1 MPGGRSF
8 ACWAGFEGED
18 YEKLRGTHI
27 LERLAEDGFEDPKG
41 HLLVVDDEEIN
52 RDLLS
57 RRLERKG
64 YHVTTATDGREA
76 LDKIEGQHFDMVLL
90 DIMLPILDGIAVLNK
105 IRENF
110 AAGELPVIMVSA
122 KDDSEGIVEALQLGA
137 NDYITKPVDFPVA
150 LARIQTH
157 LSHRQVKLA
166 LKESEERYALA
177 LAGANDGLWDWDL
190 RSDQMYYSA
199 RWKTMLGI
207 KDEEKVLPSPEE
219 WFGRIHPD
227 DLQLVK
233 DKLDAHLTEGS
244 HHFESEH
251 RILHQDGSYR
261 WALSRGMAVRD
272 TSGQVYRM
280 AGSQTDITSRK
291 VYDPLTG
298 LANRILFMD
307 RLTHALRR
315 FKRYKGYEFAVLLLD
330 LDRFKIVNDSLA
342 HHVGDQ
348 LLIGLTKRLN
358 QCVRDGDTV
367 ARFGG
372 DEFTILL
379 DDIKDVSD
387 ATRVAERIQESL
399 QAPFVLEGHEI
410 FTSVSIGIALSATG
424 YETPNDVVRDADT
437 AMNRAKALGKARHE
451 MFDRAMHTQSSKR
464 LQLETDLRRAVEREE
479 FEVYYQA
486 IVDLADE
493 QIHGFEALV
502 RWRHPERGQVP
513 PDEFVGIAEETGLIL
528 PIDKFVLRQACRQT
542 KFWQEEFGDLS
553 ISVNL
558 SAKQFA
564 FKDIL
569 HEIDR
574 VLADTGLDPNYLKL
588 EITES
593 ALMDNTDS
601 ATEIFHELKRRNVKL
616 GLDDFGTGY
625 SSLSY
630 LHRFPLDTLKIDRSF
645 VSRIDTPGE
654 HEAIVRTIVNL
665 AQNLSFQTVA
675 EGIETLDQLQSL
687 QTLDCLY
694 GQGYYFSKPVPAA
707 EAEALLRRN
716 RKAKQAAG

>member
-1 MPGGRSF
+1 MDRS
-8 ACWAGFEGED
+8 
-18 YEKLRGTHI
+18 
-27 LERLAEDGFEDPKG
+27 AEDAFEEPKG
-41 HLLVVDDEEIN
+41 HLLVVDDEEVN

-64 YHVTTATDGREA
+64 YLVTTAEDGREA
-76 LDKIEGQHFDMVLL
+76 LEKIETQHFDMVLL
-90 DIMLPILDGIAVLNK
+90 DIMLPVLDGITVLTK
-105 IRENF
+105 IRKEF

-122 KDDSEGIVEALQLGA
+122 KDDSEGIVEALQMGA

-199 RWKTMLGI
+199 RWRAMLGI
-207 KDEEKVLPSPEE
+207 KETERVLPTPEE
-219 WFGRIHPD
+219 WFGRVHPD
-227 DLQLVK
+227 DL
-233 DKLDAHLTEGS
+233 KLLKEELENHLTDGTY
-244 HHFESEH
+244 HFESEH

-261 WALSRGMAVRD
+261 WVLSRGMAVRD
-272 TSGQVYRM
+272 PQSVVYRM

-298 LANRILFMD
+298 LANRILFID
-307 RLTHALRR
+307 RLSHALRR
-315 FKRYKGYEFAVLLLD
+315 FKRYKGYEFAVMLLD
-330 LDRFKIVNDSLA
+330 LDRFKIVNDSLG
-342 HHVGDQ
+342 HHIGDQ
-348 LLIGLTKRLN
+348 LLINLAKRLN
-358 QCVRDGDTV
+358 VCVRDGDTV

-399 QAPFVLEGHEI
+399 QTPFTLDGHEV
-410 FTSVSIGIALSATG
+410 FSSVSIGIAMSATG
-424 YETPNDVVRDADT
+424 YEVPNDVVRDADT
-437 AMNRAKALGKARHE
+437 AMNRAKALGKSRHE

-464 LQLETDLRRAVEREE
+464 LQLETDLRRAVERQE
-479 FEVYYQA
+479 FVVYYQA
-486 IVDLADE
+486 IVDLSDE
-493 QIHGFEALV
+493 RINGFEALV
-502 RWRHPERGQVP
+502 RWQHPERGMVP
-513 PDEFVGIAEETGLIL
+513 PDEFVSIAEETGLIL
-528 PIDKFVLRQACRQT
+528 PIDKFVLRQACLQT
-542 KFWQEEFGDLS
+542 KHWQKEFGALT

-574 VLADTGLDPNYLKL
+574 VLEETQLDPGDLKL

-601 ATEIFHELKRRNVKL
+601 ATEIFHELKKRKVKL

-645 VSRIDTPGE
+645 VSRIDSPGE

-675 EGIETLDQLQSL
+675 EGIETVDQLHSL
-687 QTLDCLY
+687 QALDCLY
-694 GQGYYFSKPVPAA
+694 GQGYYFSKPITADAA
-707 EAEALLRRN
+707 EILLREN
-716 RKAKQAAG
+716 RKAKQATK

>member
-1 MPGGRSF
+1 M
-8 ACWAGFEGED
+8 
-18 YEKLRGTHI
+18 
-27 LERLAEDGFEDPKG
+27 ERLAEDGFEEPKG

-64 YHVTTATDGREA
+64 YLVTTAIDGKEA
-76 LDKIEGQHFDMVLL
+76 LDKIAAQHFDMVLL
-90 DIMLPILDGIAVLNK
+90 DIMLPILDGIAVLVK
-105 IRENF
+105 IREEF

-122 KDDSEGIVEALQLGA
+122 KDDSEGIVEALQAGA

-177 LAGANDGLWDWDL
+177 LAGANDGLWDWDI
-190 RSDQMYYSA
+190 RSDTMYYSA

-207 KDEEKVLPSPEE
+207 KEDEKVLPSPEE

-227 DLQLVK
+227 DLQHVK
-233 DKLDAHLTEGS
+233 DKLESHLVEGT

-272 TSGQVYRM
+272 AQGQVYRM
-280 AGSQTDITSRK
+280 AGSQSDITSRK

-298 LANRILFMD
+298 LANRILFLD

-348 LLIGLTKRLN
+348 LLIGLAKRLN
-358 QCVRDGDTV
+358 ICVRDGDTV

-399 QAPFVLEGHEI
+399 QTPFFLEGQEI

-424 YETPNDVVRDADT
+424 YDTPNDVVRDADT

-486 IVDLADE
+486 IVDLHDE

-528 PIDKFVLRQACRQT
+528 PIDKFVLREACRQT
-542 KFWQEEFGDLS
+542 KHWQIEFGNLS

-574 VLADTGLDPNYLKL
+574 VLADTGLAPQDLKL

-593 ALMDNTDS
+593 AMMDNADS
-601 ATEIFHELKRRNVKL
+601 AAEIFHELKKRNVKL

-707 EAEALLRRN
+707 EAEILLRAN
-716 RKAKQAAG
+716 RKLKQPTSS

>member
-1 MPGGRSF
+1 M
-8 ACWAGFEGED
+8 
-18 YEKLRGTHI
+18 
-27 LERLAEDGFEDPKG
+27 ERLAEDGFEEPKG

-64 YHVTTATDGREA
+64 YHVTTAIDGREA
-76 LDKIEGQHFDMVLL
+76 LDKIESQHFDMVLL

-105 IRENF
+105 IRESF

-199 RWKTMLGI
+199 RWKAMLGI
-207 KDEEKVLPSPEE
+207 KDDEKVLPSPEE

-233 DKLDAHLTEGS
+233 DKLEAHLNEGG

-272 TSGQVYRM
+272 TTGQVYRM

-542 KFWQEEFGDLS
+542 KTWQEEFGSLS

-574 VLADTGLDPNYLKL
+574 VLADTGLAPDHLKL

-707 EAEALLRRN
+707 EAEALLREN

>member
-1 MPGGRSF
+1 M
-8 ACWAGFEGED
+8 
-18 YEKLRGTHI
+18 
-27 LERLAEDGFEDPKG
+27 AEDGFEEPKG

-64 YHVTTATDGREA
+64 YLVTTAVDGKDA
-76 LDKIEGQHFDMVLL
+76 LEKIETNHFDMVLL
-90 DIMLPILDGIAVLNK
+90 DIMLPIIDGIAVLEK
-105 IRENF
+105 IRESF
-110 AAGELPVIMVSA
+110 APSELPVIMVSA

-137 NDYITKPVDFPVA
+137 NDYVTKPVDFPVA

-157 LSHRQVKLA
+157 LNHRQVKLA

-199 RWKTMLGI
+199 RWKAMLGI
-207 KDEEKVLPSPEE
+207 KDDEKILPTPEE

-233 DKLDAHLTEGS
+233 DKLEEHLADGTR
-244 HHFESEH
+244 HFESEH

-272 TSGQVYRM
+272 ASGQVYRM

-348 LLIGLTKRLN
+348 LLIELAKRLN
-358 QCVRDGDTV
+358 MCVRDGDTV

-399 QAPFVLEGHEI
+399 QTPFTLEGSEV

-486 IVDLADE
+486 IVDLSDE

-502 RWRHPERGQVP
+502 RWRHPERGQVF

-528 PIDKFVLRQACRQT
+528 RIDKLVLRQACRQT
-542 KFWQEEFGDLS
+542 KHWQKEFGNLS

-574 VLADTGLDPNYLKL
+574 VLDDTGLAPDDLKL

-601 ATEIFHELKRRNVKL
+601 ATEIFHELKKRRVKL

-675 EGIETLDQLQSL
+675 EGIETVDQLHSL
-687 QTLDCLY
+687 QALDCLY
-694 GQGYYFSKPVPAA
+694 GQGYYFSKPMPAS
-707 EAEALLRRN
+707 EAEALLREN
-716 RKAKQAAG
+716 RKAKQAT

>member
-1 MPGGRSF
+1 M
-8 ACWAGFEGED
+8 
-18 YEKLRGTHI
+18 
-27 LERLAEDGFEDPKG
+27 ERTAEDGFEEPKG

-64 YHVTTATDGREA
+64 YLVTTAVDGREA
-76 LDKIEGQHFDMVLL
+76 LEKIDSQHFDMVLL
-90 DIMLPILDGIAVLNK
+90 DIMLPIIDGIAVLEK
-105 IRENF
+105 IREGY
-110 AAGELPVIMVSA
+110 AASELPVIMVSA

-137 NDYITKPVDFPVA
+137 NDYVTKPVDFPVA

-157 LSHRQVKLA
+157 LNHRQVKLA

-199 RWKTMLGI
+199 RWKAMLGI
-207 KDEEKVLPSPEE
+207 KDDEKILPTPEE

-227 DLQLVK
+227 DLKQVK
-233 DKLDAHLTEGS
+233 DKLEEHLAAGS

-272 TSGQVYRM
+272 GQGQVYRM

-348 LLIGLTKRLN
+348 LLIELAKRLN
-358 QCVRDGDTV
+358 MCVRDGDTV

-399 QAPFVLEGHEI
+399 QTPFALEGSEV

-486 IVDLADE
+486 IVDLSDE

-502 RWRHPERGQVP
+502 RWRHPERGQVF

-528 PIDKFVLRQACRQT
+528 RIDKLVLRQACRQT
-542 KFWQEEFGDLS
+542 KHWQKEFGNLS

-574 VLADTGLDPNYLKL
+574 VLDDTGLAPDDLKL

-601 ATEIFHELKRRNVKL
+601 ATEIFHELKKRRVKL

-675 EGIETLDQLQSL
+675 EGIETIDQLHSL
-687 QTLDCLY
+687 QALDCLY
-694 GQGYYFSKPVPAA
+694 GQGYYFSKPMPAP
-707 EAEALLRRN
+707 EAEALLREN
-716 RKAKQAAG
+716 RKAKQAT

>member
-1 MPGGRSF
+1 MVQGHNDE
-8 ACWAGFEGED
+8 FEE
-18 YEKLRGTHI
+18 
-27 LERLAEDGFEDPKG
+27 PKG

-52 RDLLS
+52 RDLLG
-57 RRLERKG
+57 RRLERRG
-64 YHVTTATDGREA
+64 YLVSTAEDGADA
-76 LDKIEGQHFDMVLL
+76 LRQLERQHFDMVLL
-90 DIMLPILDGIAVLNK
+90 DIMLPQLDGIEVLKK
-105 IRENF
+105 IREDF
-110 AAGELPVIMVSA
+110 AASELPVIMVSA

-190 RSDQMYYSA
+190 RTDHMYYSA
-199 RWKTMLGI
+199 RWKDMLGI
-207 KDEEKVLPSPEE
+207 GEQEKVLPTPEE
-219 WFGRIHPD
+219 WFGRVHPD
-227 DLQLVK
+227 DLRLVK
-233 DKLDAHLTEGS
+233 DKLERHLKDGTS
-244 HHFESEH
+244 HFESEH

-261 WALSRGMAVRD
+261 WALARGMAVRD
-272 TSGQVYRM
+272 HLGNVYRM
-280 AGSQTDITSRK
+280 AGSQTDITNRK

-298 LANRILFMD
+298 LPNRILFID
-307 RLTHALRR
+307 RLAHAIRR

-330 LDRFKIVNDSLA
+330 LDRFKIVNDSLG
-342 HHVGDQ
+342 HHIGDQ
-348 LLIGLTKRLN
+348 LLIGLSKRLHT
-358 QCVRDGDTV
+358 CVRDGDTV

-399 QAPFVLEGHEI
+399 QSPFLLDGHEV
-410 FTSVSIGIALSATG
+410 FSSVSIGIALSATG
-424 YETPNDVVRDADT
+424 YEVPNDVVRDSDT

-451 MFDRAMHTQSSKR
+451 MFDRAMHTQSSRR
-464 LQLETDLRRAVEREE
+464 LQLETDLRRAVERQE

-486 IVDLADE
+486 IVDLASE
-493 QIHGFEALV
+493 KISGFEALV
-502 RWRHPERGQVP
+502 RWKHPEKGQIP
-513 PDEFVGIAEETGLIL
+513 PDEFVSVAEETGLIL
-528 PIDKFVLRQACRQT
+528 PIDKFVLKQACHQT
-542 KFWQEEFGDLS
+542 KAWQQLYGPLT

-564 FKDIL
+564 FHDIL

-574 VLADTGLDPNYLKL
+574 VLEETGLEPSDLKL

-593 ALMDNTDS
+593 ALMDNQET
-601 ATEIFHELKRRNVKL
+601 AAEIFHQLKKRRVKL

-645 VSRIDTPGE
+645 VSRMDSLGE

-675 EGIETLDQLQSL
+675 EGIETSAQLHTL
-687 QTLDCLY
+687 QALDCLY
-694 GQGYYFSKPVPAA
+694 GQGYYFSKPITAEAA
-707 EAEALLRRN
+707 EELLREN
-716 RKAKQAAG
+716 RKESMAQS

>member
-1 MPGGRSF
+1 
-8 ACWAGFEGED
+8 
-18 YEKLRGTHI
+18 
-27 LERLAEDGFEDPKG
+27 LERLAEDGFEEPKG

-64 YHVTTATDGREA
+64 YHVTTAIDGREA
-76 LDKIEGQHFDMVLL
+76 LEKIENQHFDMVLL
-90 DIMLPILDGIAVLNK
+90 DIMLPILDGIAVLTK
-105 IRENF
+105 IRQEF

-122 KDDSEGIVEALQLGA
+122 KDDSEGIVEALQAGA

-177 LAGANDGLWDWDL
+177 LAGANDGLWDWDI

-199 RWKTMLGI
+199 RWKNMLGI
-207 KDEEKVLPSPEE
+207 KEEERVLPSPEE

-227 DLQLVK
+227 DLQHVK
-233 DKLDAHLTEGS
+233 DKLESHLSDGT

-272 TSGQVYRM
+272 AVGEVYRM

-348 LLIGLTKRLN
+348 LLIGLAKRLN
-358 QCVRDGDTV
+358 VCVRDGDTV

-399 QAPFVLEGHEI
+399 QTPFFLEGQEI

-424 YETPNDVVRDADT
+424 YDTPNDVVRDADT
-437 AMNRAKALGKARHE
+437 AMNRAKALGKNRHE
-451 MFDRAMHTQSSKR
+451 MFDRAMHTQSSRR

-486 IVDLADE
+486 IVDLQDE

-502 RWRHPERGQVP
+502 RWRHPEKGQVP

-528 PIDKFVLRQACRQT
+528 PIDKFVLREACRQT
-542 KFWQEEFGDLS
+542 KHWQKEFGMLS

-574 VLADTGLDPNYLKL
+574 VLADTGLAPEDLKL

-601 ATEIFHELKRRNVKL
+601 ATEIFHELKKRRVKL

-675 EGIETLDQLQSL
+675 EGIETLDQLHSL

-694 GQGYYFSKPVPAA
+694 GQGYYFSRPVPAH
-707 EAEALLRRN
+707 EAEVLLREN
-716 RKAKQAAG
+716 RKKAKQATSS

>member
-1 MPGGRSF
+1 MVSTV
-8 ACWAGFEGED
+8 
-18 YEKLRGTHI
+18 RGTRI
-27 LERLAEDGFEDPKG
+27 LERAEDSFEEPKG

-52 RDLLS
+52 RDLLR
-57 RRLERKG
+57 RRLERRG
-64 YHVTTATDGREA
+64 YHVTTAVDGREA
-76 LDKIEGQHFDMVLL
+76 LDKLGAGHFDMVLL
-90 DIMLPILDGIAVLNK
+90 DIMLPVLDGITVLSK
-105 IRENF
+105 IREEF

-122 KDDSEGIVEALQLGA
+122 KDDSEGIVEALQRGA

-199 RWKTMLGI
+199 RWKAMLGI
-207 KDEEKVLPSPEE
+207 REDEKVLPSPEE

-227 DLQLVK
+227 DLQSVK
-233 DKLDAHLTEGS
+233 DKLEAHLAGQS

-272 TSGQVYRM
+272 AQGQVYRM

-342 HHVGDQ
+342 HHMGDQ
-348 LLIGLTKRLN
+348 LLIGLAKRLHL
-358 QCVRDGDTV
+358 CVRDGDTI

-399 QAPFVLEGHEI
+399 KAPFVLDGHEL

-451 MFDRAMHTQSSKR
+451 MFDRAMHTQSSRR
-464 LQLETDLRRAVEREE
+464 LQLETDLRRAVERGE

-486 IVDLADE
+486 IVDLKDE

-513 PDEFVGIAEETGLIL
+513 PDEFVSIAEETGLIL
-528 PIDKFVLRQACRQT
+528 PIDKFVLREACRQT
-542 KFWQEEFGDLS
+542 KQWQKEFGELS

-564 FKDIL
+564 FRDIL
-569 HEIDR
+569 LEIDR
-574 VLADTGLDPNYLKL
+574 VLADTGLSPSDLKL

-601 ATEIFHELKRRNVKL
+601 AAEIFHELKRRNVKL

-645 VSRIDTPGE
+645 VSRMATPGE
-654 HEAIVRTIVNL
+654 HEAIVRTIVTL

-675 EGIETLDQLQSL
+675 EGIETQAQLQSL
-687 QTLDCLY
+687 QTLECLY
-694 GQGYYFSKPVPAA
+694 GQGYYFSRPIPAA
-707 EAEALLRRN
+707 EAEALLREN
-716 RKAKQAAG
+716 RKLKQAAGS

>member
-1 MPGGRSF
+1 M
-8 ACWAGFEGED
+8 
-18 YEKLRGTHI
+18 
-27 LERLAEDGFEDPKG
+27 ERAAEDGFEEPKG

-64 YHVTTATDGREA
+64 YLVTTAVDGQDA
-76 LDKIEGQHFDMVLL
+76 LDKVDSQHFDMVLL
-90 DIMLPILDGIAVLNK
+90 DIMLPTIDGIEVLEK
-105 IRENF
+105 IRETF
-110 AAGELPVIMVSA
+110 AASELPVIMVSA

-137 NDYITKPVDFPVA
+137 NDYVTKPVDFPVA

-157 LSHRQVKLA
+157 LNHRQVKLA

-199 RWKTMLGI
+199 RWKAMLGI
-207 KDEEKVLPSPEE
+207 KDDEKVLPTPEE

-233 DKLDAHLTEGS
+233 DKLEEHLAGGGS

-272 TSGQVYRM
+272 AQGQVYRM

-348 LLIGLTKRLN
+348 LLIELAKRLN
-358 QCVRDGDTV
+358 LCVRDGDTV

-399 QAPFVLEGHEI
+399 QTPFALEGGEV

-486 IVDLADE
+486 IVDLSDE

-502 RWRHPERGQVP
+502 RWRHPERGQVF

-528 PIDKFVLRQACRQT
+528 RIDKLVLRQACRQT
-542 KFWQEEFGDLS
+542 KLWQKEFGNLS

-574 VLADTGLDPNYLKL
+574 VLDDTGLAPDDLKL

-601 ATEIFHELKRRNVKL
+601 AAEIFHELKKRRVKL

-675 EGIETLDQLQSL
+675 EGIETVDQLHSL
-687 QTLDCLY
+687 QALDCLY
-694 GQGYYFSKPVPAA
+694 GQGYYFSKPMPAG
-707 EAEALLRRN
+707 EAEALLREN
-716 RKAKQAAG
+716 RKAKQAT

>member
-1 MPGGRSF
+1 MEKGCHDLDRS
-8 ACWAGFEGED
+8 
-18 YEKLRGTHI
+18 
-27 LERLAEDGFEDPKG
+27 AEDAFEEPKG
-41 HLLVVDDEEIN
+41 HLLVVDDEEVN

-64 YHVTTATDGREA
+64 YLVTTAEDGREA
-76 LDKIEGQHFDMVLL
+76 LEKIQSQHFDMVLL
-90 DIMLPILDGIAVLNK
+90 DIMLPVLDGITVLTK
-105 IRENF
+105 IRQEF

-122 KDDSEGIVEALQLGA
+122 KDDSEGIVEALQMGA

-190 RSDQMYYSA
+190 RTDQMYYSA
-199 RWKTMLGI
+199 RWRAMLGI
-207 KDEEKVLPSPEE
+207 VDTERVLPTPEE
-219 WFGRIHPD
+219 WFGRVHPD
-227 DLQLVK
+227 DLKLLK
-233 DKLDAHLTEGS
+233 DELESHLTDGT

-261 WALSRGMAVRD
+261 WVLSRGMAVRD
-272 TSGQVYRM
+272 PQAVVYRM

-298 LANRILFMD
+298 LANRILFVD
-307 RLTHALRR
+307 RLSHALRR
-315 FKRYKGYEFAVLLLD
+315 FKRYKGYEFAVMLLD
-330 LDRFKIVNDSLA
+330 LDRFKIVNDSLG
-342 HHVGDQ
+342 HHIGDQ
-348 LLIGLTKRLN
+348 LLINLAKRLN
-358 QCVRDGDTV
+358 VCVRDGDTV

-399 QAPFVLEGHEI
+399 QTPFALDGHEV
-410 FTSVSIGIALSATG
+410 FSSVSIGIAMSATG
-424 YETPNDVVRDADT
+424 YDVPNDVVRDADT
-437 AMNRAKALGKARHE
+437 AMNRAKALGKSRHE

-464 LQLETDLRRAVEREE
+464 LQLETDLRRAVERQE
-479 FEVYYQA
+479 FVVYYQA

-493 QIHGFEALV
+493 RINGFEALV
-502 RWRHPERGQVP
+502 RWQHPERGLVP
-513 PDEFVGIAEETGLIL
+513 PDEFVSIAEETGLIL
-528 PIDKFVLRQACRQT
+528 PIDKYVLRQACLQT
-542 KFWQEEFGDLS
+542 KHWQKEFGGLT

-574 VLADTGLDPNYLKL
+574 VLEETQLDPGDLKL

-601 ATEIFHELKRRNVKL
+601 ATEIFHELKKRKVKL

-645 VSRIDTPGE
+645 VSRIDSLGE
-654 HEAIVRTIVNL
+654 HEPIVRTIVNL

-675 EGIETLDQLQSL
+675 EGIETIDQLHSL
-687 QTLDCLY
+687 QRLDCLY
-694 GQGYYFSKPVPAA
+694 GQGYYFSKPITAVDA
-707 EAEALLRRN
+707 EILLREN
-716 RKAKQAAG
+716 RKSKQASK

>member
-1 MPGGRSF
+1 M
-8 ACWAGFEGED
+8 
-18 YEKLRGTHI
+18 
-27 LERLAEDGFEDPKG
+27 
-41 HLLVVDDEEIN
+41 VDDEEIN

-64 YHVTTATDGREA
+64 YHVTTAIDGREA
-76 LDKIEGQHFDMVLL
+76 LDKIEKQHFDMVLL

-105 IRENF
+105 IREDF

-190 RSDQMYYSA
+190 RSDTMYYSA
-199 RWKTMLGI
+199 RWKAMLGI
-207 KDEEKVLPSPEE
+207 KDDERVLPSPEE

-227 DLQLVK
+227 DLQHVK
-233 DKLDAHLTEGS
+233 DKLEAHLGEGS

-272 TSGQVYRM
+272 GTGQVYRM

-315 FKRYKGYEFAVLLLD
+315 FKRYKGYEYAVLLLD

-348 LLIGLTKRLN
+348 LLIGLAKRLN
-358 QCVRDGDTV
+358 LCVRDGDTV

-399 QAPFVLEGHEI
+399 QSPFVLEGHEL

-451 MFDRAMHTQSSKR
+451 MFDRAMHTQSSRR
-464 LQLETDLRRAVEREE
+464 LQMETDLRRAVEREE

-502 RWRHPERGQVP
+502 RWRHPEKGQVP
-513 PDEFVGIAEETGLIL
+513 PDEFVSIAEETGLIL
-528 PIDKFVLRQACRQT
+528 PIDRFVLRQACRQT
-542 KFWQEEFGDLS
+542 KKWQEEFGSLS

-564 FKDIL
+564 FKDIVG
-569 HEIDR
+569 EIDR
-574 VLADTGLDPNYLKL
+574 VLAETGLCPSDLKL

-601 ATEIFHELKRRNVKL
+601 ATEIFHELKKRKVKL

-645 VSRIDTPGE
+645 VSRMSTPGE

-694 GQGYYFSKPVPAA
+694 GQGYYFSKPVPAH
-707 EAEALLRRN
+707 EAEALLREN
-716 RKAKQAAG
+716 RKAKQATK

>member
-1 MPGGRSF
+1 M
-8 ACWAGFEGED
+8 
-18 YEKLRGTHI
+18 
-27 LERLAEDGFEDPKG
+27 ERAEDGFEEPKG

-64 YHVTTATDGREA
+64 YLVTTAVDGRDALEK
-76 LDKIEGQHFDMVLL
+76 LDKAHFDMVLL
-90 DIMLPILDGIAVLNK
+90 DIMLPVLDGIAVLTS
-105 IRENF
+105 IRRDY

-157 LSHRQVKLA
+157 LNHRQVKLA

-177 LAGANDGLWDWDL
+177 LAGANDGLWDWDI
-190 RSDQMYYSA
+190 RSDTMYYSA
-199 RWKTMLGI
+199 RWKAMLGI
-207 KDEEKVLPSPEE
+207 KEDEKVLPSPEE

-227 DLQLVK
+227 DLQHVK
-233 DKLDAHLTEGS
+233 DKLESHLKDGS

-272 TSGQVYRM
+272 ANGQVYRM

-348 LLIGLTKRLN
+348 LLIGLAKRLN
-358 QCVRDGDTV
+358 LCVRDGDTV

-387 ATRVAERIQESL
+387 ATRVAERIQDAL
-399 QAPFVLEGHEI
+399 QTPFLLEGQEI

-451 MFDRAMHTQSSKR
+451 MFDRAMHTQSSRR
-464 LQLETDLRRAVEREE
+464 LQMETDLRRAVEREE

-486 IVDLADE
+486 IVDLHDE

-502 RWRHPERGQVP
+502 RWRHPEKGQVP
-513 PDEFVGIAEETGLIL
+513 PDEFIAIAEETGLVL
-528 PIDKFVLRQACRQT
+528 PIDKFVLRKACFQT
-542 KFWQEEFGDLS
+542 KKWQEEFGNLS

-574 VLADTGLDPNYLKL
+574 VLADTGLAPDHLKL

-601 ATEIFHELKRRNVKL
+601 ATEIFHELKKRHVKL

-645 VSRIDTPGE
+645 VSRMASPGE
-654 HEAIVRTIVNL
+654 HEAIVKTIVNL

-675 EGIETLDQLQSL
+675 EGIETRDQLQSL

-707 EAEALLRRN
+707 EAEILLREN
-716 RKAKQAAG
+716 RKLKQAASSS

>member
-1 MPGGRSF
+1 MDRS
-8 ACWAGFEGED
+8 
-18 YEKLRGTHI
+18 
-27 LERLAEDGFEDPKG
+27 AEDAFEEPKG
-41 HLLVVDDEEIN
+41 HLLVVDDEEVN

-64 YHVTTATDGREA
+64 YLVTTAEDGREA
-76 LDKIEGQHFDMVLL
+76 LEKIETQHFDMVLL
-90 DIMLPILDGIAVLNK
+90 DIMLPVLDGITVLTK
-105 IRENF
+105 IRKEF

-122 KDDSEGIVEALQLGA
+122 KDDSEGIVEALQMGA

-199 RWKTMLGI
+199 RWRAMLGI
-207 KDEEKVLPSPEE
+207 KETERVLPTPEE
-219 WFGRIHPD
+219 WFGRVHPD
-227 DLQLVK
+227 DL
-233 DKLDAHLTEGS
+233 KLLKEELENHLTDGTY
-244 HHFESEH
+244 HFESEH

-261 WALSRGMAVRD
+261 WVLSRGMAVRD
-272 TSGQVYRM
+272 PQSVVYRM

-298 LANRILFMD
+298 LANRILFID
-307 RLTHALRR
+307 RLSHALRR
-315 FKRYKGYEFAVLLLD
+315 FKRYKGYEFAVMLLD
-330 LDRFKIVNDSLA
+330 LDRFKIVNDSLG
-342 HHVGDQ
+342 HHIGDQ
-348 LLIGLTKRLN
+348 LLINLAKRLN
-358 QCVRDGDTV
+358 VCVRDGDTV

-399 QAPFVLEGHEI
+399 QTPFTLDGHEV
-410 FTSVSIGIALSATG
+410 FSSVSIGIAMSATG
-424 YETPNDVVRDADT
+424 YEVPNDVVRDADT
-437 AMNRAKALGKARHE
+437 AMNRAKALGKSRHE

-464 LQLETDLRRAVEREE
+464 LQLETDLRRAVERQE
-479 FEVYYQA
+479 FVVYYQA
-486 IVDLADE
+486 IVDLSDE
-493 QIHGFEALV
+493 RINGFEALV
-502 RWRHPERGQVP
+502 RWQHPERGMVP
-513 PDEFVGIAEETGLIL
+513 PDEFVSIAEETGLIL
-528 PIDKFVLRQACRQT
+528 PIDKFVLRQACLQT
-542 KFWQEEFGDLS
+542 KHWQKEFGALT

-574 VLADTGLDPNYLKL
+574 VLEETQLDPGDLKL

-601 ATEIFHELKRRNVKL
+601 ATEIFHELKKRKVKL

-630 LHRFPLDTLKIDRSF
+630 LHRFPLDTLKDRS
-645 VSRIDTPGE
+645 
-654 HEAIVRTIVNL
+654 
-665 AQNLSFQTVA
+665 
-675 EGIETLDQLQSL
+675 
-687 QTLDCLY
+687 
-694 GQGYYFSKPVPAA
+694 
-707 EAEALLRRN
+707 LLRQSHRFPGGARSDRTHHCESGSESLLSDRGRGNRN
-716 RKAKQAAG
+716 RRPTSLSAGARLSLWTGILFLETHHRGCR

>member
-1 MPGGRSF
+1 M
-8 ACWAGFEGED
+8 
-18 YEKLRGTHI
+18 
-27 LERLAEDGFEDPKG
+27 ERLAEDGFEEPKG

-64 YHVTTATDGREA
+64 YQVTTAIDGREA
-76 LDKIEGQHFDMVLL
+76 LDKIEKHHFDMVLL
-90 DIMLPILDGIAVLNK
+90 DIMLPILDGIAVLTK
-105 IRENF
+105 IREEF

-177 LAGANDGLWDWDL
+177 LAGANDGLWDWDI
-190 RSDQMYYSA
+190 RSDTMYYSA
-199 RWKTMLGI
+199 RWKAMLGI
-207 KDEEKVLPSPEE
+207 KEDDKVLPSPEE

-227 DLQLVK
+227 DLQHVK
-233 DKLDAHLTEGS
+233 DKLESHLSEGT

-272 TSGQVYRM
+272 ASGQVYRM

-348 LLIGLTKRLN
+348 LLIGLAKRLN

-387 ATRVAERIQESL
+387 ATRVAERIQEAL
-399 QAPFVLEGHEI
+399 ATPFILEGQEI

-451 MFDRAMHTQSSKR
+451 MFDRAMHTQSSRR

-486 IVDLADE
+486 IVDLQDE

-502 RWRHPERGQVP
+502 RWRHPEKGQVP
-513 PDEFVGIAEETGLIL
+513 PDEFIAIAEETGLVL
-528 PIDKFVLRQACRQT
+528 PIDKFVLREACRQT
-542 KFWQEEFGDLS
+542 KHWQEEFGNLS

-574 VLADTGLDPNYLKL
+574 VLADTGLAPHFLKL

-601 ATEIFHELKRRNVKL
+601 ATEIFHELKKRNVKL

-645 VSRIDTPGE
+645 VSRMATPGE
-654 HEAIVRTIVNL
+654 HEAIVKTIVNL

-694 GQGYYFSKPVPAA
+694 GQGYYFSKPVPAP
-707 EAEALLRRN
+707 EAEKLLREN
-716 RKAKQAAG
+716 RKAKQATSS

>member
-1 MPGGRSF
+1 M
-8 ACWAGFEGED
+8 
-18 YEKLRGTHI
+18 
-27 LERLAEDGFEDPKG
+27 ERQAEDGFEEPKG

-64 YHVTTATDGREA
+64 YHVTTAVDGRDA
-76 LDKIEGQHFDMVLL
+76 LDKIGSQHFDMVLL
-90 DIMLPILDGIAVLNK
+90 DIMLPVLDGIAVLSK
-105 IRENF
+105 IREEF

-177 LAGANDGLWDWDL
+177 LAGANDGLWDWDI
-190 RSDQMYYSA
+190 RTDTMYYSA
-199 RWKTMLGI
+199 RWKAMLGI
-207 KDEEKVLPSPEE
+207 KEDEKILPSPEE

-227 DLQLVK
+227 DLQHVK
-233 DKLDAHLTEGS
+233 DKLEAHLGEGT

-272 TSGQVYRM
+272 AAGQVYRM

-348 LLIGLTKRLN
+348 LLIGLAKRLN
-358 QCVRDGDTV
+358 LCVRDGDTV

-387 ATRVAERIQESL
+387 ATRVAERIQEAL
-399 QAPFVLEGHEI
+399 QAPFILEGQEI

-451 MFDRAMHTQSSKR
+451 MFDRAMHTQSSRR
-464 LQLETDLRRAVEREE
+464 LQMETDLRRAVEREE

-486 IVDLADE
+486 IVDLQDE

-502 RWRHPERGQVP
+502 RWRHPEKGQVP
-513 PDEFVGIAEETGLIL
+513 PDEFVSIAEETGLIL
-528 PIDKFVLRQACRQT
+528 PIDKFVLRRACAQT
-542 KFWQEEFGDLS
+542 KKWQEEFGGLS

-574 VLADTGLDPNYLKL
+574 VLADTGLEPIHLKL

-601 ATEIFHELKRRNVKL
+601 AAEIFHELKKRHIKL

-645 VSRIDTPGE
+645 VSRMSTPGE

-675 EGIETLDQLQSL
+675 EGIETKDQLRSL
-687 QTLDCLY
+687 QTLECLY

-707 EAEALLRRN
+707 EAEALLRQN
-716 RKAKQAAG
+716 RKAKQATSSSS

>member
-1 MPGGRSF
+1 M
-8 ACWAGFEGED
+8 
-18 YEKLRGTHI
+18 
-27 LERLAEDGFEDPKG
+27 ERATEDGFEEPKG

-64 YHVTTATDGREA
+64 YLVSTAVDGQDA
-76 LDKIEGQHFDMVLL
+76 LDKIDSQHFDMVLL
-90 DIMLPILDGIAVLNK
+90 DIMLPIIDGIAVLEK
-105 IRENF
+105 IRETF
-110 AAGELPVIMVSA
+110 AASELPVIMVSA

-137 NDYITKPVDFPVA
+137 NDYVTKPVDFPVA

-157 LSHRQVKLA
+157 LNHRQVKLA

-177 LAGANDGLWDWDL
+177 IAGANDGLWDWDL

-199 RWKTMLGI
+199 RWKAMLGI
-207 KDEEKVLPSPEE
+207 KEDEKVLPTPEE

-227 DLQLVK
+227 DLKVVK
-233 DKLDAHLTEGS
+233 DKLEEHLAEGGN

-272 TSGQVYRM
+272 TQGQVYRM

-315 FKRYKGYEFAVLLLD
+315 FKRYKGYEFAVMLLD

-342 HHVGDQ
+342 HHAGDQ
-348 LLIGLTKRLN
+348 LLIELAKRLN
-358 QCVRDGDTV
+358 LCVRDGDTV

-399 QAPFVLEGHEI
+399 QTPFVLEGGEV

-486 IVDLADE
+486 IVDLSDE
-493 QIHGFEALV
+493 RIHGFEALV
-502 RWRHPERGQVP
+502 RWRHPERGQVF
-513 PDEFVGIAEETGLIL
+513 PDEFVGVAEETGLIL
-528 PIDKFVLRQACRQT
+528 RIDKLVLRQACRQT
-542 KFWQEEFGDLS
+542 KQWQKEFGNLS

-574 VLADTGLDPNYLKL
+574 VLEDTGLAPSDLKL

-601 ATEIFHELKRRNVKL
+601 ATEIFHELKKRNVKL

-675 EGIETLDQLQSL
+675 EGIETIDQLHSL
-687 QTLDCLY
+687 QALDCLY
-694 GQGYYFSKPVPAA
+694 GQGYYFSKPMPAG
-707 EAEALLRRN
+707 EAEVLLREN
-716 RKAKQAAG
+716 RRAKQAT

>member
-1 MPGGRSF
+1 M
-8 ACWAGFEGED
+8 D
-18 YEKLRGTHI
+18 LRNSV
-27 LERLAEDGFEDPKG
+27 LERTAEDGFEEPKG

-64 YHVTTATDGREA
+64 YLVTTAVDGREA
-76 LDKIEGQHFDMVLL
+76 LEKIDSQHFDMVLL
-90 DIMLPILDGIAVLNK
+90 DIMLPIIDGIAVLEK
-105 IRENF
+105 IREGY
-110 AAGELPVIMVSA
+110 AASELPVIMVSA

-137 NDYITKPVDFPVA
+137 NDYVTKPVDFPVA

-157 LSHRQVKLA
+157 LNHRQVKLA

-199 RWKTMLGI
+199 RWKAMLGI
-207 KDEEKVLPSPEE
+207 KDDEKILPTPEE

-227 DLQLVK
+227 DLKQVK
-233 DKLDAHLTEGS
+233 DKLEEHLAAGS

-272 TSGQVYRM
+272 GQGQVYRM

-348 LLIGLTKRLN
+348 LLIELAKRLN
-358 QCVRDGDTV
+358 MCVRDGDTV

-399 QAPFVLEGHEI
+399 QTPFALEGSEV

-486 IVDLADE
+486 IVDLSDE

-502 RWRHPERGQVP
+502 RWRHPERGQVF

-528 PIDKFVLRQACRQT
+528 RIDKLVLRQACRQT
-542 KFWQEEFGDLS
+542 KHWQKEFGNLS

-574 VLADTGLDPNYLKL
+574 VLDDTGLAPDDLKL

-601 ATEIFHELKRRNVKL
+601 ATEIFHELKKRRVKL

-675 EGIETLDQLQSL
+675 EGIETIDQLHSL
-687 QTLDCLY
+687 QALDCLY
-694 GQGYYFSKPVPAA
+694 GQGYYFSKPMPAP
-707 EAEALLRRN
+707 EAEALLREN
-716 RKAKQAAG
+716 RKAKQAT

>member
-1 MPGGRSF
+1 M
-8 ACWAGFEGED
+8 
-18 YEKLRGTHI
+18 
-27 LERLAEDGFEDPKG
+27 ERTAEDDFEEPKG

-64 YHVTTATDGREA
+64 YLVTTAVDGQEA
-76 LDKIEGQHFDMVLL
+76 LEKIEAQHFDMVLL
-90 DIMLPILDGIAVLNK
+90 DIMLPNIDGIAVLEK
-105 IRENF
+105 IREDY
-110 AAGELPVIMVSA
+110 AASELPVIMVSA

-137 NDYITKPVDFPVA
+137 NDYVTKPVDFPVA

-157 LSHRQVKLA
+157 LNHRQVKLA

-177 LAGANDGLWDWDL
+177 VAGANDGLWDWDL

-199 RWKTMLGI
+199 RWKAMLGL
-207 KDEEKVLPSPEE
+207 KDDEKVLPTPEE
-219 WFGRIHPD
+219 WLGRIHPD
-227 DLQLVK
+227 DLQAVK
-233 DKLDAHLTEGS
+233 DKLEEHLANGS
-244 HHFESEH
+244 LHFESEH

-272 TSGQVYRM
+272 PSGLVYRM

-348 LLIGLTKRLN
+348 LLIELAKRLN
-358 QCVRDGDTV
+358 LCVRDGDTV
-367 ARFGG
+367 ARFEG

-399 QAPFVLEGHEI
+399 QTPFTLEGREI
-410 FTSVSIGIALSATG
+410 YTSVSIGIALSATG

-486 IVDLADE
+486 IVDLSDE

-502 RWRHPERGQVP
+502 RWRHPERGQIF

-528 PIDKFVLRQACRQT
+528 RIDKQVLRQACRQT
-542 KFWQEEFGDLS
+542 KQWQKEFGNLS

-574 VLADTGLDPNYLKL
+574 VLDETGLSPDDLKL

-601 ATEIFHELKRRNVKL
+601 ATEIFHELKKRRIKL

-675 EGIETLDQLQSL
+675 EGIETVDQLHSL
-687 QTLDCLY
+687 QALDCLY
-694 GQGYYFSKPVPAA
+694 GQGYYFSKPMPAL
-707 EAEALLRRN
+707 EAEALLRAN
-716 RKAKQAAG
+716 RKAKQAT

>member
-1 MPGGRSF
+1 
-8 ACWAGFEGED
+8 
-18 YEKLRGTHI
+18 
-27 LERLAEDGFEDPKG
+27 LERNTEDGFEEPKG

-64 YHVTTATDGREA
+64 YHVTTAIDGREA
-76 LDKIEGQHFDMVLL
+76 LDKIESQHFDMVLL

-105 IRENF
+105 IRQDF

-190 RSDQMYYSA
+190 RSDTMYYSA

-207 KDEEKVLPSPEE
+207 KDDERILPSPEE

-227 DLQLVK
+227 DLQHVK
-233 DKLDAHLTEGS
+233 DKLEAHLGDGS

-272 TSGQVYRM
+272 ASGQVYRM

-348 LLIGLTKRLN
+348 LLIGLAKRLN
-358 QCVRDGDTV
+358 ICVRDGDTV

-387 ATRVAERIQESL
+387 ATRVAERIQDSL
-399 QAPFVLEGHEI
+399 QTPFFLEGHEI

-451 MFDRAMHTQSSKR
+451 MFDRAMHTQSSRR
-464 LQLETDLRRAVEREE
+464 LQMETDLRRAVEREE

-502 RWRHPERGQVP
+502 RWRHPERGQVA
-513 PDEFVGIAEETGLIL
+513 PDEFVSIAEETGLIL
-528 PIDKFVLRQACRQT
+528 PIDKFVLRQACKQT
-542 KFWQEEFGDLS
+542 KIWQQEFGSLS

-574 VLADTGLDPNYLKL
+574 VLADTGLAPQDLKL

-601 ATEIFHELKRRNVKL
+601 ATEIFHELKKRNVKL

-707 EAEALLRRN
+707 EAEALLRQN
-716 RKAKQAAG
+716 RKAKQATK